1 MNDSYRKPTK
11 ILQPI
16 NNDSGSNHTS
26 DEDGFLGDDDERVRE
41 DSPPES
47 LTRTLTISPEEE
59 KPQVNDVKI
68 PVVEKKIDDLA
79 MKVKELAKAVEMLG
93 VEKKLEAM
101 AKNVSTTAIVALVS
115 FVAGGGAM
123 YLLLH

>member
-1 MNDSYRKPTK
+1 MNNSYHKPTK
-11 ILQPI
+11 ILQPT

-26 DEDGFLGDDDERVRE
+26 DEDSFLDNDEQVRE

-59 KPQVNDVKI
+59 EPQVNDVKTS
-68 PVVEKKIDDLA
+68 VVEKKIDDLA

-93 VEKKLEAM
+93 VEKKLEAV
-101 AKNVSTTAIVALVS
+101 AKDVSTKAVVALVS
-115 FVAGGGAM
+115 FIAGGGAM
-123 YLLLH
+123 YLLLQ